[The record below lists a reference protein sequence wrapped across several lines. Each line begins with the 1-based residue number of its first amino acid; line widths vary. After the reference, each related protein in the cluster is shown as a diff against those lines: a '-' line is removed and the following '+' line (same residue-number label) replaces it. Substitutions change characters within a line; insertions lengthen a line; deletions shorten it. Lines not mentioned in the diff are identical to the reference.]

1 MAGRTQLAPT
11 FRDILADSITKVA
24 EVYWAPYN
32 PNKKP
37 FDAKVIELIYQN
49 DLLDTRFNIKRTML
63 LEFSQYLERYLW
75 PNYNPGSTYFISK
88 KKFFKFI
95 SETSNYAYVMSIA
108 VMVNEKFREAV
119 PAWDCFQDE
128 PKQFGHFFEQV
139 NYKYLD

>member
-1 MAGRTQLAPT
+1 M
-11 FRDILADSITKVA
+11 I
-24 EVYWAPYN
+24 
-32 PNKKP
+32 
-37 FDAKVIELIYQN
+37 
-49 DLLDTRFNIKRTML
+49 
-63 LEFSQYLERYLW
+63 
-75 PNYNPGSTYFISK
+75 
-88 KKFFKFI
+88 FKFI